1 MEREQIQVIGRA
13 VATAK
18 ASERET
24 RQRTIISQC
33 RGHSIY
39 LVTLISKTWLSSD

>member
-24 RQRTIISQC
+24 RQCTVISQRRC
-33 RGHSIY
+33 HSIY
-39 LVTLISKTWLSSD
+39 LVTLIGEAWLSSD